1 MKGVPSLT
9 RMAIEEGRAGMPG
22 SFFVLY
28 LHRIFVFRELW
39 PGMKEELV
47 TALFLVTLL
56 VTKKYF
62 FNLDYSENAGF
73 KGF

>member
-1 MKGVPSLT
+1 
-9 RMAIEEGRAGMPG
+9 
-22 SFFVLY
+22 
-28 LHRIFVFRELW
+28 
-39 PGMKEELV
+39 MKEELV

>member
-9 RMAIEEGRAGMPG
+9 RMAIEAGRTVMSG

-39 PGMKEELV
+39 PGRKEELV

-56 VTKKYF
+56 VTKNIY
-62 FNLDYSENAGF
+62 FNLD
-73 KGF
+73 

>member
-9 RMAIEEGRAGMPG
+9 RMAIEAGRAGMPG

-39 PGMKEELV
+39 TGRKEELV
-47 TALFLVTLL
+47 TALFFGNAFGN
-56 VTKKYF
+56 KKYF
-62 FNLDYSENAGF
+62 F
-73 KGF
+73 